1 MAFKILVTSQKGG
14 VGKSTLSA
22 NLAAFFSIQQ
32 HERTVLL
39 DWDPHGSSSNWLNS
53 APDAGVHVVHQSLP
67 VDQGGNRPI
76 FDARTQIRRALPN
89 CDVLIAD
96 LTWTDS
102 LASELMFEFDMVLVP
117 TSVSEI
123 ELAATAGFLNR
134 NRWVFDAASSKRP
147 QLVVCPTRVLTEQL
161 RSNVFSKQRFQVSF
175 MLAPAVL
182 EGQKA
187 RELFQRGY
195 LMDQEDLCGRS
206 FYDFAK
212 AIVAARLIRET
223 NMSPAV
229 EAKPVAHLGANP
241 SLVKPYR
248 ANGSVLETQSVTA
261 QYSILGKYRQRRIAE
276 GESPTAK
283 KPVTGL
289 GVPDFLK
296 RLTRP
301 SAKL

>member
-22 NLAAFFSIQQ
+22 NLAAFFSIQK

-53 APDAGVHVVHQSLP
+53 APDAGVQVFHQPLP

-76 FDARTQIRRALPN
+76 FEARTQIRRVLPK

-96 LTWTDS
+96 LTWSDS

-123 ELAATAGFLNR
+123 ELAATSGFLSR

-175 MLAPAVL
+175 MLAPAIL

-187 RELFQRGY
+187 RDLFQRGY
-195 LMDQEDLCGRS
+195 LMDQDDLCGRS
-206 FYDFAK
+206 FFDFAQ
-212 AIVAARLIRET
+212 AIVAARQIRNT
-223 NMSPAV
+223 STATQN
-229 EAKPVAHLGANP
+229 PVAAAGKVGI
-241 SLVKPYR
+241 S
-248 ANGSVLETQSVTA
+248 GSGGTHVSRSGVLDGVASNA
-261 QYSILGKYRQRRIAE
+261 QYSVLGKYRQRRIAE
-276 GESPTAK
+276 GESPSSK
-283 KPVTGL
+283 SLPSL
-289 GVPDFLK
+289 SVPDFLK

-301 SAKL
+301 SAKI

>member
-22 NLAAFFSIQQ
+22 NLAAFFSIQK

-53 APDAGVHVVHQSLP
+53 APDAGVQVFHQPLP

-76 FDARTQIRRALPN
+76 FEARTQIRRVLPK

-96 LTWTDS
+96 LTWSDS

-123 ELAATAGFLNR
+123 ELAATSGFLSR

-175 MLAPAVL
+175 MLAPAIL

-187 RELFQRGY
+187 RDLFQRGY
-195 LMDQEDLCGRS
+195 LMDQDDLCGRS
-206 FYDFAK
+206 FFDFAQ
-212 AIVAARLIRET
+212 AIVAARQIRNT
-223 NMSPAV
+223 STATQHPISAAGKV
-229 EAKPVAHLGANP
+229 GISGSAGAHVSRSGVLDGVASN
-241 SLVKPYR
+241 
-248 ANGSVLETQSVTA
+248 A
-261 QYSILGKYRQRRIAE
+261 QYSVLGKYRQRRIAE
-276 GESPTAK
+276 GESPSSK
-283 KPVTGL
+283 SLPSL
-289 GVPDFLK
+289 SVPDFLK

-301 SAKL
+301 SAKI

>member
-22 NLAAFFSIQQ
+22 NLAAFFSIQK

-53 APDAGVHVVHQSLP
+53 APDAGVQVFHQPLP

-76 FDARTQIRRALPN
+76 FEARTQIRRVLPK
-89 CDVLIAD
+89 CDILIAD
-96 LTWTDS
+96 LTWSDS

-123 ELAATAGFLNR
+123 ELAATSGFLSR

-175 MLAPAVL
+175 MLAPAIL

-195 LMDQEDLCGRS
+195 LMDQDDLCGRS
-206 FYDFAK
+206 FFDFAQ
-212 AIVAARLIRET
+212 AIVAARQIRVT
-223 NMSPAV
+223 SAGQHPAV
-229 EAKPVAHLGANP
+229 AFGKVGISGSGASGTSRSGVLDGVA
-241 SLVKPYR
+241 S
-248 ANGSVLETQSVTA
+248 TA
-261 QYSILGKYRQRRIAE
+261 QYSVLGKYRQRRIAE
-276 GESPTAK
+276 GESPSSKTL
-283 KPVTGL
+283 PGL
-289 GVPDFLK
+289 SVPDFLK

-301 SAKL
+301 SAKI

>member
-1 MAFKILVTSQKGG
+1 MTFKILVTSQKGG

-53 APDAGVHVVHQSLP
+53 APDAGVQVFHHPLP

-76 FDARTQIRRALPN
+76 FEARTQIRRVLPKS
-89 CDVLIAD
+89 DVLIAD
-96 LTWTDS
+96 LTWSDS

-123 ELAATAGFLNR
+123 ELAATSGFLSR

-175 MLAPAVL
+175 MLAPAIL

-195 LMDQEDLCGRS
+195 LMDQDDLCGRS
-206 FYDFAK
+206 FYDFAQ
-212 AIVAARLIRET
+212 AIVSARQIRNAAT
-223 NMSPAV
+223 TTTTQVPAAASGKV
-229 EAKPVAHLGANP
+229 GISGSGGSNLPR
-241 SLVKPYR
+241 S
-248 ANGSVLETQSVTA
+248 SVLDGIASNA
-261 QYSILGKYRQRRIAE
+261 QYSVLGKYRQRRIAE
-276 GESPTAK
+276 GESPSSK
-283 KPVTGL
+283 SLPSL
-289 GVPDFLK
+289 SVPDFLK

-301 SAKL
+301 SAKI